1 MKVGDLVLPK
11 KTFQGSHAVH
21 GIGVVLDT
29 DETDHGIL
37 YFEVQWQHERGWWAQ
52 EEMILFHEA

>member
-1 MKVGDLVLPK
+1 MKVGDLVLPREK
-11 KTFQGSHAVH
+11 FTGYAMH
-21 GIGVVLDT
+21 GIGVLIDVH
-29 DETDHGIL
+29 ETDHGIL